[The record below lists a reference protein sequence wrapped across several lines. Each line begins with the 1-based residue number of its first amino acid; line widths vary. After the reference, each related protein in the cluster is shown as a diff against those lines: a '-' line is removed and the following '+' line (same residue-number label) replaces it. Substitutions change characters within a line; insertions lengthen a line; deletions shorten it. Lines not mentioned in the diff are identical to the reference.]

1 MGSGIDFAEDR
12 RERARQ
18 RKLAAQKAQ
27 AEWEKTT
34 HFTDEGYLKTSRL
47 LRLVLVILLIG
58 LVLATQVRLDVREAE
73 VCLRP
78 LELFNGK
85 G

>member
-1 MGSGIDFAEDR
+1 MGSGIAFAEDR

-34 HFTDEGYLKTSRL
+34 HFTDEVY
-47 LRLVLVILLIG
+47 
-58 LVLATQVRLDVREAE
+58 
-73 VCLRP
+73 C
-78 LELFNGK
+78 
-85 G
+85 